1 MYLIQFSEKT
11 GERQVNAFWF
21 TVSYHNT
28 SDWEARIELMTKWR
42 EIASRY
48 MALNVT
54 VWEANA
60 MFVDQM
66 LSLKSVA
73 LQVSNK
79 ILFKGPVQSV
89 TTILKN
95 DIFGKIMRNGA
106 FYVFTACSES
116 L

>member
-1 MYLIQFSEKT
+1 MNPVMYLIQFSEKT

-21 TVSYHNT
+21 TVSYYNT

-79 ILFKGPVQSV
+79 ILFKGPVQ
-89 TTILKN
+89 
-95 DIFGKIMRNGA
+95 
-106 FYVFTACSES
+106 
-116 L
+116 